1 MHTRVTLD
9 CIKLDDMAAHLISF
23 LERSPPRLGHHE
35 PMNPGR
41 SDAASTC
48 TSGSV
53 ARESSSSAT
62 LNAAT
67 RDLAAFLEAA
77 PSGASQLPGPVQRK
91 TARAILEELAH
102 SPVTSVEGD
111 DSCDAGRERSGENGK
126 GPGLDEH
133 AKLIALRTLKEIGRL
148 SAGGSAEIA
157 KPESLRTLLAC
168 VHRPPPSLE
177 GYKDSGAPISSAL
190 KRVIGRVTPSSRQRT
205 SSSSSNKSQA
215 SLGLV
220 PDSRSREARQRSASP
235 SSHDERSLEMRD
247 CISIEQWRTT
257 DMALRCINNALYLH
271 EDMRSRF
278 GSPQIG
284 GGRIAL
290 QMLQNP
296 SVTPAEILFLSGRLL
311 FYATLFDAEFCK
323 AAVETFDAPGILS
336 ELLQHVAF
344 HLGQAIPETL
354 AAELAVPGSEEAL
367 RNAASEALKAAF
379 NLTLYYPRQA
389 KAGHGTSPPKDKA
402 VIGEAWSPALEGLI
416 EPTIQLLLSATDP
429 LSLPLAPPLT
439 NAIAVLLNCPVG
451 ANRAAWYSV
460 RRNSRDSGRSD
471 DEQVSQPASP
481 STARRVAN
489 VLFPKS
495 SSTASPR
502 FGGSSTPSSP
512 LSQHL
517 SLSGPD
523 TASTTGEMGTTI
535 SSTGVALAPSILAV
549 LVNMLEGAL
558 LRYFP
563 AVDDSDDSQAKHA
576 AARDGVDLEDHHQ
589 PLILLLRKLATEDQ
603 RCRAA
608 LRARLLPSDID
619 RSSPLDKRN
628 DLTGRCVRLMSS
640 VFLSRLARVMGEML
654 LAVCD
659 GNPKVMTAEIG
670 YGPCAG
676 FLMSANLAYA
686 LPTESRSDASTA
698 KNGPKRTIN
707 PITGQYDPTPA
718 ELADDEISKMS
729 DEQKEIEAEKLFT
742 LFDRLDKTGVVKAQS
757 HPLRAAQES
766 GRFEEITREIEERE
780 RQREED
786 EEAQIEKDVERDM
799 RAFRE
804 RRQPRT

>member
-1 MHTRVTLD
+1 
-9 CIKLDDMAAHLISF
+9 MAAHLISF
-23 LERSPPRLGHHE
+23 LERPPPRLGHRE
-35 PMNPGR
+35 PMNPER

-53 ARESSSSAT
+53 AKESSSSAT

-102 SPVTSVEGD
+102 SPATSVEGD
-111 DSCDAGRERSGENGK
+111 DSCDAGRGRSGENAK
-126 GPGLDEH
+126 DLGLDEH
-133 AKLIALRTLKEIGRL
+133 AKLVALRTLKEIGRL
-148 SAGGSAEIA
+148 SAGGSAEVA

-215 SLGLV
+215 SLRLV

-235 SSHDERSLEMRD
+235 SSHDGRSLVMRD
-247 CISIEQWRTT
+247 HISIEQWRTS

-278 GSPQIG
+278 GSPEIG

-296 SVTPAEILFLSGRLL
+296 SVTPAEILFLSARLL

-323 AAVETFDAPGILS
+323 SAVETFDAPGILS
-336 ELLQHVAF
+336 EQLASFKQLLQHVAF
-344 HLGQAIPETL
+344 HLDQAIPGPL
-354 AAELAVPGSEEAL
+354 AGELSVPGSEEAL

-389 KAGHGTSPPKDKA
+389 KASHGTNPPKDKA
-402 VIGEAWSPALEGLI
+402 VIGESWSPALEGLI

-429 LSLPLAPPLT
+429 LSLPLAPPMT

-451 ANRAAWYSV
+451 ANRAAWYSI

-471 DEQVSQPASP
+471 DEQTSQPASP
-481 STARRVAN
+481 STARRVTN

-502 FGGSSTPSSP
+502 LGGSSTPSSP

-535 SSTGVALAPSILAV
+535 SSSGVALAPSILAV
-549 LVNMLEGAL
+549 LVNMLDGAL

-589 PLILLLRKLATEDQ
+589 PLILLLRKLATEDE

-608 LRARLLPSDID
+608 LRAHLLPSDID

-659 GNPKVMTAEIG
+659 GDPKVMTAEIG

-686 LPTESRSDASTA
+686 LPAESRSDASTA

-718 ELADDEISKMS
+718 ELANDEISKMS

-757 HPLRAAQES
+757 HPVRAAQES

-780 RQREED
+780 RRREED
-786 EEAQIEKDVERDM
+786 EEAQMEKDVERDM

-804 RRQPRT
+804 RRQPRG